1 MKNLDVTIMGREF
14 RIACPEEDEPV
25 LMQAVDMLDGKMQEI
40 KDAGKIIGVDKI
52 AIMAALNL
60 THELLSTR
68 VSGGDVDLGEFKRK
82 VAHMNEMID
91 TAMLEQNRLF

>member
-82 VAHMNEMID
+82 IAHMNEMID

>member
-40 KDAGKIIGVDKI
+40 KEAGKIIGVDKI

>member
-14 RIACPEEDEPV
+14 RIACPEEDESV
-25 LMQAVDMLDGKMQEI
+25 LMQAVNMLDGKMQEI

-82 VAHMNEMID
+82 IAHMNEMID